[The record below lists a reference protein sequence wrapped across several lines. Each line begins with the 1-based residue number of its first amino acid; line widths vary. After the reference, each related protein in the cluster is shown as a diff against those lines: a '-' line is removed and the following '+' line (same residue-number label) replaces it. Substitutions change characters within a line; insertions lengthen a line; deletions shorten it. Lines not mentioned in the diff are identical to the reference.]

1 MGEIAAVVL
10 AGGAS
15 SRLGRPK
22 QALSFGDVTLLE
34 HVIRNVESSGVDT
47 VIVVVN
53 ATLDG
58 VTHGRPGRARFVVN
72 HQAATGAASSLQ
84 AGIAAAADAGSGDL
98 DAVVVVLGDMPDVV
112 ATAIDRAVS
121 AWRGSRPWAAMS
133 TYDDAGIAH
142 PMVFSADAFGDLASA
157 RGDKSVWRMLRQRH
171 DVVLVAQSGPTPPDV
186 DTWDDYAALCAT
198 HGFTPDLTPR

>member
-1 MGEIAAVVL
+1 VGEIAAVVL
-10 AGGAS
+10 AAGAS

-34 HVIRNVESSGVDT
+34 HVIRNVESSVVDT

-84 AGIAAAADAGSGDL
+84 AGIAAAADVGAGDL